1 MSALNITR
9 SGALIFF
16 GLALPWASG
25 TEAKTKEDLSN
36 ILKEIEAMK
45 QSYESRIAAL
55 ERQKVA
61 DAQRIEALERRLSI
75 RSVDTDASLSSL
87 GNAPSPQGKLSPLEG
102 SNPAASS
109 RQYPQARSRELTG
122 NGAADSSGAP
132 DWGLNDHLKYENP
145 DGDIPFA
152 MRTNLSLEGRYSYFG
167 RTADWWQP
175 NNTLPESINNYSVI
189 ELNRAMLG
197 FSGYALLHELVYN
210 LILFGSTSAG
220 SLMPVGYLGYDWMPE
235 VKGRIGVWKA
245 PGTREWFEPYTESL
259 GADRTMATTYF
270 RPNWTPGAWL
280 EGLLRNG
287 FSYQAFVGNAFGGS
301 SSNYQ
306 ANRLGTGMLYA
317 LNGSWEPWGDMGFG
331 ISDLGWHEQP
341 VIRLGGSGV
350 YQDIRDSADQGSSS
364 NPDSTIFRV
373 SNGTPL
379 GAAGALG
386 VDSVIHSASV
396 YLATFDSSLK
406 YQGFSIY
413 TEFIYRYLGD
423 FGYSGAAPSVSSLN
437 DFGGILQ
444 GSYFL
449 IPKSL
454 EIFARTSLVSGLY
467 GTPWEAGGGWNWYPL
482 AMVPNWI
489 MTAEALYINGSPADN
504 LPTPYRAGEKGVV
517 GQVQVKLAF

>member
-1 MSALNITR
+1 
-9 SGALIFF
+9 
-16 GLALPWASG
+16 
-25 TEAKTKEDLSN
+25 
-36 ILKEIEAMK
+36 
-45 QSYESRIAAL
+45 
-55 ERQKVA
+55 
-61 DAQRIEALERRLSI
+61 
-75 RSVDTDASLSSL
+75 
-87 GNAPSPQGKLSPLEG
+87 
-102 SNPAASS
+102 
-109 RQYPQARSRELTG
+109 
-122 NGAADSSGAP
+122 
-132 DWGLNDHLKYENP
+132 
-145 DGDIPFA
+145 
-152 MRTNLSLEGRYSYFG
+152 
-167 RTADWWQP
+167 
-175 NNTLPESINNYSVI
+175 
-189 ELNRAMLG
+189 
-197 FSGYALLHELVYN
+197 
-210 LILFGSTSAG
+210 
-220 SLMPVGYLGYDWMPE
+220 MPVGYLGYDWMPE

-317 LNGSWEPWGDMGFG
+317 INGSWEPWGDMGFG

-396 YLATFDSSLK
+396 YLATVDSSLK

-413 TEFIYRYLGD
+413 TEFMYRYLAD

-467 GTPWEAGGGWNWYPL
+467 GTPWEAGGGWNWYPV